1 MAKPDFEK
9 LSRREREVMYV
20 VHRQNQVSAE
30 QLQEELSSDI
40 SYSGARR
47 YLSILEEKGFLT
59 MEKQGK
65 RYYYT
70 PVDDTT
76 ELGISMLK
84 KAFGSFFNGSPV
96 MGIANFVQR
105 EGRDLDNRELAYL
118 DKLIQDAKDKSKQ

>member
-20 VHRQNQVSAE
+20 IHREGQVSAE
-30 QLQEELSSDI
+30 KLQEELPTDM

-59 MEKQGK
+59 MEKKGK
-65 RYYYT
+65 RYYYS
-70 PVDDTT
+70 PVANTT
-76 ELGISMLK
+76 EVGIGMLK

-105 EGRDLDNRELAYL
+105 EGRDLDDRELAYL
-118 DKLIQDAKDKSKQ
+118 EKLIQDAKEQGR